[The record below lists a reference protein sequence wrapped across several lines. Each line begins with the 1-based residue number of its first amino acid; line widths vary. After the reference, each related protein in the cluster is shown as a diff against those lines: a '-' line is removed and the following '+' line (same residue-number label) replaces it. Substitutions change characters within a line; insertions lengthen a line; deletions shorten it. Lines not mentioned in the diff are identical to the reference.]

1 MQWIYADGAAEMGL
15 ATQPEYKKVILTVGD
30 IRLMLETLWL
40 RPDDIPL
47 PTYLHRI
54 IIHTVLLMLTF
65 GFRPGMVM
73 DATYG
78 DFELA
83 VVRDPEDRTR
93 KRLVLTPTIHRN
105 KLKRSALKHDHGTE

>member
-1 MQWIYADGAAEMGL
+1 MNL
-15 ATQPEYKKVILTVGD
+15 LTQSEYKKVSLTVGD
-30 IRLMLETLWL
+30 IGLMLETLWL
-40 RPDDIPL
+40 RADDIPM
-47 PTYLHRI
+47 PTFLHRI
-54 IIHTVLLMLTF
+54 IFHIVVLLLAF

-73 DATYG
+73 DAKYR

-83 VVRDPEDRTR
+83 IVRGPANRTR